1 MRQPIQPLPYGRGS
15 EKVIEPGASAQR
27 DRAVRVSQR
36 DRAARVSRRDRA
48 RVSQRD
54 RARVSQ
60 RDRAATVRERSQS
73 GGEFVS

>member
-15 EKVIEPGASAQR
+15 EKAIEPGASAQCNC
-27 DRAVRVSQR
+27 VSQR
-36 DRAARVSRRDRA
+36 DRAARVSR
-48 RVSQRD
+48 RD